1 MPWFGGPS
9 QPGDPATGTGQTQ
22 ISQDIDDLALLI
34 GTGPLATEPTLES
47 VEQKVGAE
55 RPLGSGPPDG
65 GEGLIGW
72 MEAVHNLLL
81 RMEVFIGGPP
91 FTSALKVAIVQSV
104 AQATAILD
112 GADVNA
118 GTTTDAV
125 VAAGAEGTMSAKLR
139 RLTTDIDTIL
149 SRLPVQVDGRLPVDV
164 VRRSTNRFA
173 SGIVTATGDVLAAR
187 VNRLHFKVQNL
198 GTTIIYLKLG
208 TGASASDFDFILP
221 ASYLQDD
228 GHGGVVED
236 AGSMY
241 TGIVSVFGTSIR
253 YNVLELW

>member
-1 MPWFGGPS
+1 MPWFGGIPKS
-9 QPGDPATGTGQTQ
+9 GDPATGSGQTQ
-22 ISQDIDDLALLI
+22 IIQGIDDLTALV

-47 VEQKVGAE
+47 VEQKVGGE
-55 RPLGSGPPDG
+55 NPLGSGPPDG

-81 RMEVFIGGPP
+81 RMELFVGGPP

-112 GADVNA
+112 GADINA
-118 GTTTDAV
+118 GATTDALI
-125 VAAGAEGTMSAKLR
+125 AAGDEGSMSAKLR
-139 RLTTDIDTIL
+139 RLTADIDAIL

-164 VRRSTNRFA
+164 VRRSTNRYA
-173 SGIVTATGDVLAAR
+173 SCILTATGDVLAAR
-187 VNRLHFKVQNL
+187 ADRLHFKIQNL
-198 GTTIIYLKLG
+198 GTTVMYLKLG

-221 ASYLQDD
+221 ASYVQDD
-228 GHGGVVED
+228 GHGGIVED